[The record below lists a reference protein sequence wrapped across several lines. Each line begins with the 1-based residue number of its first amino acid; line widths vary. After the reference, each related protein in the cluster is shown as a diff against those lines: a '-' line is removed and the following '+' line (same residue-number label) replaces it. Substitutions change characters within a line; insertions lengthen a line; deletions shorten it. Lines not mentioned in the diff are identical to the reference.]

1 MCFHIEKPFNKI
13 STARIEID
21 VFKYFIVTIEFDEKV
36 RFKKVTINSQFNR
49 YKYIETNNIQPEPF
63 TSPKIEFPDQSD
75 LDKYYRAIAEGW
87 HSHQWVYPYLLDDNL
102 LITQYDG
109 GYSWKGT
116 IPFLAKIPPKSR
128 FLLNPYHNDYVSER
142 IFTRWLP
149 CVVGKRMPCD
159 EESKYIRI
167 FADLAMTIRWH
178 ILQKYDYTAYQA
190 WFGVDNS
197 LENN

>member
-75 LDKYYRAIAEGW
+75 LDKYYRAIGEGW
-87 HSHQWVYPYLLDDNL
+87 HSHQWAYPYLLL
-102 LITQYDG
+102 EGGLSITQNNE
-109 GYSWKGT
+109 GYSWEKI
-116 IPFLAKIPPKSR
+116 IPFLAKIPAGCR
-128 FLLNPYHNDYVSER
+128 FLLNPYQNEYVSEC
-142 IFTRWLP
+142 IFTRWSP
-149 CVVGKRMPCD
+149 CVLGKSMRFPA
-159 EESKYIRI
+159 SVNYIPV
-167 FADLAMTIRWH
+167 FADLVAIIRWW
-178 ILQKYDYTAYQA
+178 IIRKY
-190 WFGVDNS
+190 G